1 MSSSK
6 FTITAEEI
14 INMGVKKTPI
24 TWTDGNPIA
33 GNIYSGDR
41 EYLYNGFTDDVVAGG
56 WLVGTN
62 AGYECENSLGACDAW
77 DLLAELRNEI
87 AASTTWC
94 YIDDEEAERHAS
106 HLNAVNV

>member
-24 TWTDGNPIA
+24 AWNEDNTLA
-33 GNIYSGDR
+33 ENIYSGDR
-41 EYLYNGFTDDVVAGG
+41 EYLYNGFADDVVAGG

-62 AGYECENSLGACDAW
+62 AGHECENSLAACDAW
-77 DLLAELRNEI
+77 DLIAELQNEI
-87 AASTTWC
+87 AASTTWHN
-94 YIDDEEAERHAS
+94 IGEEEAERIAIY
-106 HLNAVNV
+106 LNAVNA

>member
-24 TWTDGNPIA
+24 AWNDDNTLA
-33 GNIYSGDR
+33 ENIYSGDR
-41 EYLYNGFTDDVVAGG
+41 EYLYNGFTDDVVVGG

-62 AGYECENSLGACDAW
+62 AGYECENSLAACDAW
-77 DLLAELRNEI
+77 DLIAALQNEV
-87 AASTTWC
+87 AASTTW
-94 YIDDEEAERHAS
+94 YDIDEEEAERIAVY
-106 HLNAVNV
+106 LNAVNA

>member
-24 TWTDGNPIA
+24 AWAEDGTLA
-33 GNIYSGDR
+33 ENIYSGDR

-56 WLVGTN
+56 WLAGTN
-62 AGYECENSLGACDAW
+62 AGYEYENSLDACNAW
-77 DLLAELRNEI
+77 DLIAALQDEI
-87 AASTTWC
+87 AASTTW
-94 YIDDEEAERHAS
+94 YDIDEYEAGQIADY
-106 HLNAVNV
+106 LNAVNA

>member
-24 TWTDGNPIA
+24 TWNEDNTLA
-33 GNIYSGDR
+33 ENIYSGGR

-77 DLLAELRNEI
+77 DLIAALQNEI
-87 AASTTWC
+87 AASTTW
-94 YIDDEEAERHAS
+94 YNIGEEEAERIAIYI
-106 HLNAVNV
+106 NAVNA